1 MASKLNRRYTIEP
14 AAPEFPG
21 LLSLWLRQKPASNEI
36 IVRRTR
42 SRSRMPTTFCR
53 NGYRTAWQEVL
64 H

>member
-1 MASKLNRRYTIEP
+1 MASKLNRRYTIEL

-21 LLSLWLRQKPASNEI
+21 LLSLWLRQKPESNEI

-42 SRSRMPTTFCR
+42 SRSRMPR
-53 NGYRTAWQEVL
+53 SVYRTCYRLTWEETL

>member
-14 AAPEFPG
+14 AASEFPG
-21 LLSLWLRQKPASNEI
+21 LLCLWLRQKPASNEI

-42 SRSRMPTTFCR
+42 TLSRPPRSIYR
-53 NGYRTAWQEVL
+53 NSYRLTWEETM

>member
-21 LLSLWLRQKPASNEI
+21 LLSLWLRQKPASNQI
-36 IVRRTR
+36 IVKRTR
-42 SRSRMPTTFCR
+42 SRSRIPR
-53 NGYRTAWQEVL
+53 SIYRTSYRITWEETL